1 MSWQPQNKNCWSLV
15 LCLLVCLPSSEMN
28 EEPGFA
34 AREVEKEEKLGKEEW
49 FLSAEADW
57 KAVPLSAPPSVAV
70 ILCVCVS
77 VRVSTV
83 SQNRV
88 VDQWRV
94 VEALHIELRSILV
107 RETEQ
112 RDKKK
117 IEINFQFSLMFA
129 NLILF
134 CE

>member
-1 MSWQPQNKNCWSLV
+1 
-15 LCLLVCLPSSEMN
+15 MN

-34 AREVEKEEKLGKEEW
+34 ARKVEKEDKLGKEEW

-77 VRVSTV
+77 VSVSTV

-88 VDQWRV
+88 VDQRRV
-94 VEALHIELRSILV
+94 VEALHIELGSV
-107 RETEQ
+107 
-112 RDKKK
+112 
-117 IEINFQFSLMFA
+117 LM
-129 NLILF
+129 NSRKTKTDTN
-134 CE
+134 